1 MHRHP
6 AGWLYVCCPYFNS
19 MHTDYTVIP
28 VFKRD
33 EILSDLKD
41 LQSEVEDY
49 WQDMRLQNI
58 IFRLDCWSNWDPT
71 FLRLVGETEE
81 EQRQVSTAEVSDLSA
96 ASI

>member
-1 MHRHP
+1 
-6 AGWLYVCCPYFNS
+6 

-49 WQDMRLQNI
+49 WQDMRLRNI

-81 EQRQVSTAEVSDLSA
+81 EGSVRSQQPEVSDVFTLSV
-96 ASI
+96 